1 MMQVAVEAGER
12 RAEGRL
18 ADLYRRHVP
27 AAIRLAWLM
36 TGSEAQAEDLA
47 HDAFIRVAGRF
58 GDLRDPDAFNAYLKR
73 TVINLAN
80 SFFRRRRV
88 ERAFLE
94 AEGRAATRPTPEAV
108 EHDPVEREHLW
119 RKLMVLPPPQRAAIV
134 LRYYEDLSEAQTADL
149 LRCPVGTV
157 KSLVSRGL
165 ETLRREVER

>member
-1 MMQVAVEAGER
+1 MMELSVELEGR

-18 ADLYRRHVP
+18 ADLYRRHAPDAV
-27 AAIRLAWLM
+27 RLAWLI
-36 TGSEAQAEDLA
+36 TGNEAQAEDLA

-94 AEGRAATRPTPEAV
+94 TEGRAVRPSAETI
-108 EHDPVEREHLW
+108 EHDPVEREQMW
-119 RKLMVLPPPQRAAIV
+119 RTLMVLPPRQRTAIV
-134 LRYYEDLSEAQTADL
+134 LRFYEDLSEAQTADL
-149 LRCPVGTV
+149 LQCPVGTV

>member
-1 MMQVAVEAGER
+1 MMELAVERR

-18 ADLYRRHVP
+18 ADLYRRHAPDAV
-27 AAIRLAWLM
+27 RLAWLI
-36 TGSEAQAEDLA
+36 TGNEAQAEDLA

-58 GDLRDPDAFNAYLKR
+58 GDLRDPDAFNVYLKR

-94 AEGRAATRPTPEAV
+94 AEGRGARPSLEAV
-108 EHDPVEREHLW
+108 EHDPVERDRLW
-119 RKLMVLPPPQRAAIV
+119 RTLMILPPRQRAAIV
-134 LRYYEDLSEAQTADL
+134 LRYYEDLSESQTANL
-149 LRCPVGTV
+149 LQCPVGTV

>member
-1 MMQVAVEAGER
+1 MMELAVELEGR

-27 AAIRLAWLM
+27 GAIRLAWLI

-58 GDLRDPDAFNAYLKR
+58 GDLRDPDAFGPYLKR

-80 SFFRRRRV
+80 SFFRRRKV
-88 ERAFLE
+88 ERGFMEVSA
-94 AEGRAATRPTPEAV
+94 RAPVAAAA
-108 EHDPVEREHLW
+108 EHDPVERDDMW
-119 RKLMVLPPPQRAAIV
+119 RTLMTLPPRQRAAVV
-134 LRYYEDLSEAQTADL
+134 LRFYEDLSEAQTADIMQ
-149 LRCPVGTV
+149 CPVGTV